1 MHLAAVGKHRCL
13 AVQHD
18 RVGLP
23 GVPQLCHQVGKFV
36 GEIVAFVMGRL
47 LGMTIVLRCKV
58 IAAGDAVPSDTPLG
72 NVIE

>member
-23 GVPQLCHQVGKFV
+23 GVPQLCHQVGELIGK
-36 GEIVAFVMGRL
+36 IVAFVVWRL
-47 LGMTIVLRCKV
+47 LGMTVVLRRTV
-58 IAAGDAVPSDTPLG
+58 IAAGDAVPSDPPLG
-72 NVIE
+72 HVIE